1 MAGPRQGRDGGVVT
15 RPAPARRGEAFR
27 GLGLVAI
34 LGYALYGAYI
44 ASLYVREGDKGG
56 MRSADF
62 VLFLIAVLFL
72 VTTDLGRQ
80 LIARTLRG
88 GARLLLLVL
97 LVYMAAVLML
107 AGGGTSAFNIG
118 HLFTEV
124 GKYFFVGF
132 VAFAAL
138 RSRVY
143 PLSRIAA
150 LSGSPAGQW
159 RLAAVSTVFFLAAM
173 GWFLVAFAGT
183 SLRNLGA
190 VAVISNDYYQ
200 VFGDYVT
207 IAYGCLIAL
216 QVSYVSTQ
224 DRSMRTF
231 ALFAALLIAQTGL
244 VFFTAQS
251 VSSNKT
257 VVAVG
262 LISAAALYRC
272 WPRRRSVAAGVAAAA
287 AAVALLLVMRL
298 VLDAAG
304 LPTIDISQFRIFDY
318 GDGAFYQNTSVL
330 SRWELFRDYGMR
342 QLLGAPVFGDITITS
357 YQHSSVLSVQTHL
370 GLVGSV
376 LFWGFI
382 LLQLRQLRR
391 HGGNRGL
398 RVIALPVLFVSA
410 ISSFFSWA
418 PLWFLLG
425 ALFEFRPRPVA
436 PEARA

>member
-1 MAGPRQGRDGGVVT
+1 VT

-34 LGYALYGAYI
+34 LGHALYGAYI

-97 LVYMAAVLML
+97 LVYIAAMLVL
-107 AGGGTSAFNIG
+107 ADGGTSALNIG
-118 HLFTEV
+118 HLVTEL

-200 VFGDYVT
+200 AFGDCVT
-207 IAYGCLIAL
+207 IAYVCVIAL
-216 QVSYVSTQ
+216 QVSSMATK
-224 DRSMRTF
+224 RGSMRAF
-231 ALFAALLIAQTGL
+231 ALFAGLVVVQAGL

-262 LISAAALYRC
+262 LISVAALYRC
-272 WPRRRSVAAGVAAAA
+272 WPRRRSVTAGVAAVATAVVIVLAA
-287 AAVALLLVMRL
+287 RF
-298 VLDAAG
+298 VLEAAG
-304 LPTIDISQFRIFDY
+304 FPSIDVTQFRILNY
-318 GDGAFYQNTSVL
+318 GDGAFYQNDSVL

-382 LLQLRQLRR
+382 LLQLRQLRP
-391 HGGNRGL
+391 HGGNGGL
-398 RVIALPVLFVSA
+398 RVIALPLLFVSA
-410 ISSFFSWA
+410 ISSFFTWG

-425 ALFEFRPRPVA
+425 ALFELRPRPLLA
-436 PEARA
+436 PEAGA